1 MHFTLQPGSTVRG
14 LHYSVGMDHPN
25 IVSNGEALIR
35 LQDERD
41 GVALYEQIAQAE
53 KDPKLAEIYRRMA
66 QVEQRHADAL
76 LGQLRAAGVT
86 VPVFKPSFRTRT
98 LGWLARR
105 LGVSV
110 VLPSISTLEQ
120 LATHDYAR
128 SGQSE
133 TAADERSHARMLQH
147 LTQNSRGLEGGA
159 LAQLEGRHRSAG
171 GNALR
176 AAVLGANDGLVS
188 NLSLV
193 MGVAG
198 AAMSSSAILITGLAG
213 LLAGACSMALGE
225 WLSVQS
231 SRELTERQIN
241 IERVEIQSNPEEEA
255 EELALIYQARG
266 LDEARAR
273 EVAAQIL
280 RTEGSAI
287 DTLAREELGLDP
299 QSLGGSAWEA
309 AITSFVLF
317 AIGAIIPVL
326 PFAFLSGFTAIAV
339 SAVLSA
345 LGLIVIGAA
354 ITLFT
359 GRSVL
364 FSSTRQVLFGL
375 AAAAITYGVGRLI
388 GISIV
393 G

>member
-1 MHFTLQPGSTVRG
+1 LHFTLQPGSTVRG

>member
-345 LGLIVIGAA
+345 VGLIVIGAA